1 MSSEFRPSVTRRGM
15 LRMASVLAA
24 GASLASVG
32 ALPAAA
38 QVPDDT
44 LYATTAHDAQ
54 DTPQTM
60 LDIAATAE
68 TLAVTHYH
76 AALTTGGLSLSEQE
90 RMILRAA
97 LSSEL
102 QHLEFI
108 NASGGKAL
116 TEQFFVRANAYTNR
130 AVFIQQTDDAEV
142 VFVGAWLAATRRFA
156 ELGNP
161 RLAATAAQ
169 VACVE
174 QSHKALVRTFAPG
187 LIPNNVSLGQP
198 ILYNVSDAVP
208 MVAPFLNGGAGMV
221 GPARYPGADEAR
233 RVIGEGGT
241 IAVPPFTMVF

>member
-1 MSSEFRPSVTRRGM
+1 MSSEIRPSVSRRGM
-15 LRMASVLAA
+15 LRLAGVLTA

-32 ALPAAA
+32 ALKAQAAEIA
-38 QVPDDT
+38 GDT
-44 LYATTAHDAQ
+44 LYAAVHDAQ

-60 LDIAATAE
+60 LNIAATAE

-76 AALTTGGLSLSEQE
+76 AALTTGGLNLSAQE
-90 RMILRAA
+90 RMILQAA

-108 NASGGKAL
+108 NASGGTAL
-116 TEQFFVRANAYTNR
+116 TEQFFVRANVYTNR
-130 AVFIQQTDDAEV
+130 AIFIQQTDDAEV

-174 QSHKALVRTFAPG
+174 QSHKALIRGFAPD

-208 MVAPFLNGGAGMV
+208 MVAPFLNGGEGMV

-241 IAVPPFTMVF
+241 IPVPPFTMVF

>member
-1 MSSEFRPSVTRRGM
+1 MSNEPKTAVSRRGM
-15 LRMASVLAA
+15 LRLAGVLAA

-32 ALPAAA
+32 ALQAQAAELG
-38 QVPDDT
+38 DDT
-44 LYATTAHDAQ
+44 LYAAAHDAQ
-54 DTPQTM
+54 DSPQVM
-60 LDIAATAE
+60 LNIAATAE

-76 AALTTGGLSLSEQE
+76 AALTSGGLDLSERE
-90 RMILRAA
+90 MVILRAA

-116 TEQFFVRANAYTNR
+116 TEQFYVRANVYNDR
-130 AVFIQQTDDAEV
+130 AIFIQQTDDAEV

-161 RLAATAAQ
+161 RLAVVAAQ

-174 QSHKALVRTFAPG
+174 QSHKALIRGFAPD
-187 LIPNNVSLGQP
+187 LTPNNVSLGQP

-208 MVAPFLNGGAGMV
+208 MVAPFLNGGEGMV
-221 GPARYPGADEAR
+221 GPAMYPGADEAR

-241 IAVPPFTMVF
+241 IAVPPFTMIF